1 MNNDFIGHRIGLVPV
16 NIIGIKYILLI
27 YKIIIGHHNEF
38 TKILETINDSEKYGK
53 CTKLKTN
60 LKLEKNI
67 DLLSKIKFYINK
79 ANEHED
85 IMNITTEHI
94 LFSLNHEIRYLI

>member
-1 MNNDFIGHRIGLVPV
+1 MLKDYIIFEKNTSNMNNDFIGHRIGLVPV

-53 CTKLKTN
+53 CTKIKN
-60 LKLEKNI
+60 KFKIREEYRIYFQKLNFI
-67 DLLSKIKFYINK
+67 LIKK
-79 ANEHED
+79 
-85 IMNITTEHI
+85 MNMRI
-94 LFSLNHEIRYLI
+94 